1 MHTVSDGVETGMAEL
16 WKILEM
22 KILGWSV
29 WFRTG
34 QTILHVR
41 TASAEMASTEMGDN
55 DSGN

>member
-1 MHTVSDGVETGMAEL
+1 MRTVSYGGETEMAEL
-16 WKILEM
+16 CKILEM
-22 KILGWSV
+22 KILGGSV

-41 TASAEMASTEMGDN
+41 TASAEMASIKMGDN